1 MFLIKFIMQGF
12 MCGDLAANNC
22 VVFTQICLKAFF
34 VSWRFNFSRADVKEI
49 HEIMKT
55 RIKQVMFSY

>member
-1 MFLIKFIMQGF
+1 MQGF